1 MKLDTLRNLVFV
13 HTNDEVKAFLS
24 VLTPLLKAAC
34 ANAGLPRIDHGVV
47 IDNTAIKFAT
57 GKIKYDPARGKESTY
72 VYRIAFNEAVDYYRE
87 FFKRNAGWEDG
98 AKEALPDPNED
109 APKSARLDTQTVVAE
124 ALRRLYTSER
134 DCSQEALEIIV
145 RYVILGEQ
153 REDLARIYGRTP
165 DNISLV
171 KTRLLPKLQRHF
183 REAMREDWRGTLRL
197 SSISLDF
204 LKPFLPW
211 I

>member
-1 MKLDTLRNLVFV
+1 MKLDNLRNLVFV
-13 HTNDEVKAFLS
+13 HTNDEIKAFLA
-24 VLTPLLKAAC
+24 VFTPLIKAAC

-47 IDNTAIKFAT
+47 IDNTAIKYAT
-57 GKIKYDPARGKESTY
+57 GRIKYDPARGKEGTY

-87 FFKRNAGWEDG
+87 FFKRSAGLEDE
-98 AKEALPDPNED
+98 AKEALPDPDED
-109 APKSARLDTQTVVAE
+109 APESARLDTQTAVAE
-124 ALRRLYTSER
+124 ALRRLYARER
-134 DCSQEALEIIV
+134 DCGQEALEIIV

-153 REDLARIYGRTP
+153 REDLSRIYGRTP

-183 REAMREDWRGTLRL
+183 REVMHEDWRGALRL
-197 SSISLDF
+197 SPISLDF
-204 LKPFLPW
+204 LKPLLPW